1 MLAATLVFDGER
13 AQAGALL
20 DSFLPL
26 LRLADPLSEAG
37 ELVSVA
43 AQCYFWL
50 DR

>member
-1 MLAATLVFDGER
+1 MLAGALVLTGER

-20 DSFLPL
+20 DRFLPV
-26 LRLADPLSEAG
+26 LRQADPLSEAG